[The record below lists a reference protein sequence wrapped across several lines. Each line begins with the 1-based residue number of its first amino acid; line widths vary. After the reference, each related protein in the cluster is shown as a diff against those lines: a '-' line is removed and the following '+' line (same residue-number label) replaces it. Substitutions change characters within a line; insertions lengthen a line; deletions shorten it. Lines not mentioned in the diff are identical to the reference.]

1 MRSSQKEIMKSNRK
15 NDFRKAMAG
24 CLTGAAV
31 LMMTACGNK
40 SDFNL
45 VESEEGEERVVN
57 LYSPMEKMSPDAENV
72 ARNAAD
78 KTIIMA
84 EEELGVNV
92 GYITYTAEDYQD

>member
-84 EEELGVNV
+84 EE
-92 GYITYTAEDYQD
+92 

>member
-92 GYITYTAEDYQD
+92 GYITHPADFPHN